1 MTTATMDQKNQA
13 TEAKVGH
20 DAHTKAADSQ
30 EGLRGKV
37 LRPINVTFLGA
48 GSGFCPKLCR
58 DVLMIPGH
66 AGGEFRLVDI
76 DNDRLATMHK
86 VIEKL
91 IEATGNAGQWTVR
104 SSADRREMLPG
115 STYCVCCVEVSGTD
129 CVKWDNDIP
138 LKYGVD
144 QCIGDTI
151 GPGGLFKSLRTI
163 PVFLDI
169 LRDIRELCPDA
180 LMLNYTNPMSM
191 MVLAAGRAVPEV
203 NVVGLCH
210 SVQGTSHLLANY
222 ADVPYDEMAWECAGI
237 NHLAWFT
244 RLEHKGEDLYQK
256 VLYEKFERQVRAG
269 IREAEEGKARY
280 DSAEMSHGVKQDVEY
295 EQGDLI
301 RKEMCL
307 HFGAFITES
316 SGHLSEYLP
325 YFRKSDEGRKLLRL
339 GYEGGSRFYATNWP
353 NWRKHADEHR
363 MKLVRGEAQEELKR
377 SWEYAS
383 WIIEA
388 IEKDAPFR
396 IHGNV
401 MNHSTRRAGF
411 SRHDAGEAGKLITN
425 LPGDGAVEV
434 ACMVDRNGVNPTR
447 YGALPPQMAHI
458 CASNMAM
465 FDLGATA
472 CIEKSKDAAVHALL
486 LDPLCQAVLTPRQIK
501 AMTLEMFDAEKDFLP
516 GYR

>member
-1 MTTATMDQKNQA
+1 MTAQTVA
-13 TEAKVGH
+13 TEDKKGH
-20 DAHTKAADSQ
+20 AAHTQAADTQ
-30 EGLRGKV
+30 EGLHGRI
-37 LRPINVTFLGA
+37 LRPINITFLGA
-48 GSGFCPKLCR
+48 GSGFCPRLCR
-58 DVLMIPGH
+58 DVLMIPGS

-76 DNDRLATMHK
+76 DTDRLSTMHK
-86 VIEKL
+86 VIEKV
-91 IEATGNAGQWTVR
+91 IAQTGNEGKWTVR
-104 SSADRREMLPG
+104 SSTDRREVLPG
-115 STYCVCCVEVSGTD
+115 STYCVCCVEVSGTA
-129 CVKWDNDIP
+129 CVEFDNDIP

-169 LRDIRELCPDA
+169 LRDIREMCPDA

-191 MVLAAGRAVPEV
+191 MVCAAGRAVPEV
-203 NVVGLCH
+203 SVVGLCH
-210 SVQGTSHLLANY
+210 SVQGTSHLLARY
-222 ADVPYDEMAWECAGI
+222 AEVPYEQMAWECAGI

-244 RLEHKGEDLYQK
+244 RLEHEGRDLYET
-256 VLYEKFERQVRAG
+256 VLYEKFEQEVSAG
-269 IREAEEGKARY
+269 IRESEEGKARF
-280 DSAEMSHGVKQDVEY
+280 DNAPMSHGESTDVDY
-295 EQGDLI
+295 EQSDLI
-301 RKEMCL
+301 RKDMCL

-325 YFRKSDEGRKLLRL
+325 YYRKSDEGRKLLRL
-339 GYEGGSRFYATNWP
+339 GYNGGSRFYASNWP
-353 NWRKHADEHR
+353 KWRRDADERR
-363 MKLVRGEAQEELKR
+363 MQLVRGEVEDDPKR

-401 MNHSTRRAGF
+401 MNYAQQAGKF
-411 SRHDAGEAGKLITN
+411 AGGEATKLISN

-447 YGALPPQMAHI
+447 YGALPAQMAHV

-472 CIEKSKDAAVHALL
+472 CIEKSKDAAIHALL
-486 LDPLCQAVLTPRQIK
+486 LDPLCQAVCTPRQIK
-501 AMTLEMFDAEKDFLP
+501 AMTLELFDAEAAFLP
-516 GYR
+516 GYK

>member
-1 MTTATMDQKNQA
+1 MAPA
-13 TEAKVGH
+13 VAESSAARTEESKLGH
-20 DAHTKAADSQ
+20 AAHSKAADSQ
-30 EGLRGKV
+30 EGLKGRFQ
-37 LRPINVTFLGA
+37 RPVNITFMGA
-48 GSGFCPKLCR
+48 GSGFCPRLCA
-58 DVLMIPGH
+58 DVLLIPGNDR
-66 AGGEFRLVDI
+66 GEFRLCDI
-76 DNDRLATMHK
+76 DEERLSTMHQ
-86 VIEKL
+86 VVQKL
-91 IEATGNAGQWTVR
+91 IRDSGRSDGWTVR
-104 SSADRREMLPG
+104 SSTDRRELLAG
-115 STYCVCCVEVSGTD
+115 TTYAVCCVEVSGLA

-151 GPGGLFKSLRTI
+151 GPGGLFKALRTV

-169 LRDIRELCPDA
+169 LRDMRELCPDA
-180 LMLNYTNPMSM
+180 IMLNYTNPMSM

-203 NVVGLCH
+203 QVVGLCH
-210 SVQGTSHLLANY
+210 SVQGTSHLLARY
-222 ADVPYDEMAWECAGI
+222 ADVPYEEMTWECAGI

-244 RLEHKGEDLYQK
+244 RLEHRGNNLYTA
-256 VLYEKFERQVRAG
+256 VLYDKFAREIEEAY
-269 IREAEEGKARY
+269 READAGLAAFDSRNHGEGEKTW
-280 DSAEMSHGVKQDVEY
+280 KT
-295 EQGDLI
+295 GDLI
-301 RKEMCL
+301 RKDMCL

-325 YFRKSDEGRKLLRL
+325 YYRKSDDGRKLLRT

-353 NWRKHADEHR
+353 TWRANADDHR
-363 MKLVRGEAQEELKR
+363 QRLVTGQATTELKR

-388 IEKDAPFR
+388 REKDQPFR

-401 MNHSTRRAGF
+401 MNADHR
-411 SRHDAGEAGKLITN
+411 SRGEAGKLITN

-434 ACMVDRNGVNPTR
+434 ACLIDRNGVNPTR
-447 YGALPPQMAHI
+447 YGALPPQMAHV

-472 CIEKSKDAAVHALL
+472 CIHRSKEAAIHALL
-486 LDPLCQAVLTPRQIK
+486 LDPLCAAVCTPRQIK
-501 AMTLEMFDAEKDFLP
+501 QMTLELFEAEQAYLP